1 MEFSIIANIF
11 EEMQKTRSRLILTDF
26 LVQLIKKTPDDT
38 IKRIIYLLQGK
49 IHPDYEGVELGLAE
63 KLTIKSI
70 GQSTGNSAEKI
81 EKIYSEI
88 GDLGETT
95 EQVIKKKYQ
104 TTLLTEKITVERV
117 YNTFKKIS
125 SSTGSGSQLTKLRL
139 VSSLL
144 NDANPI
150 EGKYIVKLL
159 TGTLRLGI
167 AENTII
173 DALSLA
179 FTGNKENKKKIEN
192 AYNIHSDLGNIGEIL
207 SNKGLLEL
215 EKLKLTPLNPIRP
228 MLAERISS
236 AEDALERVAN
246 SKIAAEYKLDG
257 ERVQIHKYD
266 EKIELF
272 SRSLEKISSYYPDML
287 DTISG
292 FSINKMIVEGEIIP
306 IDLETK
312 KILPFQELMYRR
324 RKYNINQIIKT
335 KPVKIILFDILYLE
349 GNDCT
354 KLPYIERRAILEKI
368 FQNNNNTK
376 NSSIE
381 IVNQKILSNKKQ
393 IKKFLVESLKKS
405 SEGLMLKQ
413 LDGHYRAGAREF
425 LWMKLKQ
432 EYDKKVND
440 ALDLTVV
447 GALHGKGKRTGYY
460 GALLLAAYDKDT
472 DVYHSTCKVGTGFS
486 DNNLEN
492 IFNKLKKCILKKKQG
507 NVKTNMKMDVWFEP
521 NVVLEIIASEITLSP
536 SHTAGLDSIKKGSGL
551 ALRFPKFTGRIRE
564 DKNPQNSTTCNE
576 LISMYKK
583 QVKQV

>member
-1 MEFSIIANIF
+1 
-11 EEMQKTRSRLILTDF
+11 MQKTRSRLILTDF

-38 IKRIIYLLQGK
+38 IKKIIYLLQGK
-49 IHPDYEGVELGLAE
+49 IYPDYEGIELGLAE

-125 SSTGSGSQLTKLRL
+125 SATGSGSQLTKLRF

-173 DALSLA
+173 DALALA

-246 SKIAAEYKLDG
+246 NKIAAEYKLDG

-287 DTISG
+287 DQISK
-292 FSINKMIVEGEIIP
+292 FSTNKMIVEGEIIP

-354 KLPYIERRAILEKI
+354 KLPYSERRTILEKI
-368 FQNNNNTK
+368 FQNNNIK
-376 NSSIE
+376 DSCIE
-381 IVNQKILSNKKQ
+381 IVNQKIFSNKKQ

-440 ALDLTVV
+440 TLDLTIV

-460 GALLLAAYDKDT
+460 GALLLAAYDSDT
-472 DVYHSTCKVGTGFS
+472 GEYHSTCKVGTGFS

-492 IFNKLKKCILKKKQG
+492 IFNKLKKCISKKKQD

-521 NVVLEIIASEITLSP
+521 MVVLEIIASEITLSP

-564 DKNPQNSTTCNE
+564 DKNPKNSTTCNE

-583 QVKQV
+583 QVKQA

>member
-1 MEFSIIANIF
+1 
-11 EEMQKTRSRLILTDF
+11 MQKTRSRLILTDF

-49 IHPDYEGVELGLAE
+49 IHPDYEGIELGLAE

-125 SSTGSGSQLTKLRL
+125 NSTGSGSQLTKLRL

-173 DALSLA
+173 DALALA

-215 EKLKLTPLNPIRP
+215 EKLELTPLNPIRP

-236 AEDALERVAN
+236 AEDALERVTN
-246 SKIAAEYKLDG
+246 NKIAAEYKLDG

-287 DTISG
+287 DQISK

-354 KLPYIERRAILEKI
+354 KLPYIERRTILEKI
-368 FQNNNNTK
+368 FQNNNTK
-376 NSSIE
+376 DSCIE
-381 IVNQKILSNKKQ
+381 IVNQKIFSNKKQ

-440 ALDLTVV
+440 TLDLTIV

-460 GALLLAAYDKDT
+460 GALLLAAYDNDT
-472 DVYHSTCKVGTGFS
+472 DIYHSTCKVGTGFS

-492 IFNKLKKCILKKKQG
+492 IFNKLKKFISKKKQD

-521 NVVLEIIASEITLSP
+521 RVVLEIIASEITLSP

-564 DKNPQNSTTCNE
+564 DKNPKNSTTCNE
-576 LISMYKK
+576 LISIYKK
-583 QVKQV
+583 QVKQA